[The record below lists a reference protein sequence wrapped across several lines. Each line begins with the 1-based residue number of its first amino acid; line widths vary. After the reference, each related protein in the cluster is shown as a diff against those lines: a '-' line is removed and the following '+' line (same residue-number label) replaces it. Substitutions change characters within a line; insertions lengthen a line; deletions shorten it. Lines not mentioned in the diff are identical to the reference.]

1 MLIILP
7 EPIVTPE
14 YDILSVNVD
23 SYDSFIIR
31 RLHNCFQL
39 ALHKLFDSSFQS
51 HSQSVAVLANL
62 DNGVESKWYL
72 RNQRLRR
79 YGVESKR
86 YPSNLRVAGI
96 PNSQPNSQPRRMR
109 RTFSNDSRS
118 DKQQGQCF

>member
-39 ALHKLFDSSFQS
+39 ALHKLFDSSFQV
-51 HSQSVAVLANL
+51 HSQAFVVLANL
-62 DNGVESKWYL
+62 DSRGACEELFQTILGAINNKDNVFDIGKHFEDLHKSQ
-72 RNQRLRR
+72 RNR
-79 YGVESKR
+79 S
-86 YPSNLRVAGI
+86 GI
-96 PNSQPNSQPRRMR
+96 N
-109 RTFSNDSRS
+109 
-118 DKQQGQCF
+118 